1 MKIRGPLVTLAAVA
15 VLGAARVLGV
25 NTSKEEPAPQANPY
39 SQATT
44 TAAAASSHSSAA
56 RAEHAAAT
64 GVPGTGRLVG
74 KIPTAN
80 GTITLEITVQGD
92 KAVAYACDGNTV
104 ESWLR
109 GSAVN
114 GAVRPSQTRTRRA
127 GSKDTSRGMRSS
139 APCGSVKRNGT
150 CNAPVRSRPRGSDV
164 SDNAGVHGQLGWSD
178 PNGGVTGVQR
188 REDGSTAP
196 SRPSH
201 QPTASPT
208 SKRHRGRSGSC
219 AGGQRCLIRP
229 PRSKSAPPE
238 RCRGADC
245 RHPRCGGRRRSR
257 RVRESA

>member
-15 VLGAARVLGV
+15 VLGAGILLV
-25 NTSKEEPAPQANPY
+25 NMSKEEPAPQANPY

-44 TAAAASSHSSAA
+44 TAAAATPAA
-56 RAEHAAAT
+56 PPPAPSTPPPPAFPAQADY
-64 GVPGTGRLVG
+64 VG

-114 GAVRPSQTRTRRA
+114 GAVSLA
-127 GSKDTSRGMRSS
+127 NKDKTSRLEGHLEGN
-139 APCGSVKRNGT
+139 AIVGT
-150 CNAPVRSRPRGSDV
+150 LWIGEKKWDFNAPVAQPPAGLYV
-164 SDNAGVHGQLGWSD
+164 YDNAGVRNSWIVD

-196 SRPSH
+196 APRLTTDGIANVDGIEVKAVRV
-201 QPTASPT
+201 QGAS
-208 SKRHRGRSGSC
+208 
-219 AGGQRCLIRP
+219 
-229 PRSKSAPPE
+229 
-238 RCRGADC
+238 D
-245 RHPRCGGRRRSR
+245 
-257 RVRESA
+257 V

>member
-15 VLGAARVLGV
+15 VLGAGILLV
-25 NTSKEEPAPQANPY
+25 NMSKEEPAPQANPY

-44 TAAAASSHSSAA
+44 TAAAATPAA
-56 RAEHAAAT
+56 PQPAPSTPPPPAFPAQADY
-64 GVPGTGRLVG
+64 VG

-114 GAVRPSQTRTRRA
+114 GAVSLA
-127 GSKDTSRGMRSS
+127 NKDKTSRLEGHLEGN
-139 APCGSVKRNGT
+139 AIVGT
-150 CNAPVRSRPRGSDV
+150 LWIGEKKWDFNAPVAQPPAGLYV
-164 SDNAGVHGQLGWSD
+164 YDNAGVRNSWIVD

-196 SRPSH
+196 APRL
-201 QPTASPT
+201 TTDGIANVDGIEV
-208 SKRHRGRSGSC
+208 K
-219 AGGQRCLIRP
+219 AIRVQGD
-229 PRSKSAPPE
+229 S
-238 RCRGADC
+238 D
-245 RHPRCGGRRRSR
+245 
-257 RVRESA
+257 V